1 MQPSVEPHAESLL
14 GDLGR
19 VPDRRRRQ
27 GRRYPLAAV
36 LGMLVLAAPHGESS
50 LRGMWLWARARW
62 ALTTRTSSPLP
73 AAASTLKTG
82 FQ

>member
-14 GDLGR
+14 GYLGR

-27 GRRYPLAAV
+27 GRRDPLAGV

-62 ALTTRTSSPLP
+62 GRLWMPLGFRSPAP
-73 AAASTLKTG
+73 PG
-82 FQ
+82 P